1 MQTFAMGCKKRQVW
15 QAFFAFFANS
25 RRFYADF
32 KRFWVFCANFRRFKH
47 LFALFSSEAKCMIV
61 LMLTFF
67 ACLTFSLLNRKHGRS
82 YGRQTEE
89 RWKEG
94 TRFGGGWEM
103 VVEPS
108 SLIGIIG
115 GELVG

>member
-1 MQTFAMGCKKRQVW
+1 MC
-15 QAFFAFFANS
+15 
-25 RRFYADF
+25 D
-32 KRFWVFCANFRRFKH
+32 CANIYI
-47 LFALFSSEAKCMIV
+47 LCMPGIFSPEQE
-61 LMLTFF
+61 
-67 ACLTFSLLNRKHGRS
+67 HGRS
-82 YGRQTEE
+82 HGRQIEE

>member
-15 QAFFAFFANS
+15 QAFFAFFAKS
-25 RRFYADF
+25 
-32 KRFWVFCANFRRFKH
+32 RRFKH
-47 LFALFSSEAKCMIV
+47 LFALFSSEVKCMIV
-61 LMLTFF
+61 LILTFF

-82 YGRQTEE
+82 HGRQTEE